1 MARTGTTIAGMVMA
15 VGSMAQL
22 QLGGIAP
29 GRTAT
34 SNVLSDAPV
43 VVLQPLD
50 APRLLAEDE
59 QREAQGIAGP
69 YRFADTYAVDIG
81 LGDGAWDLLPAGDR
95 IWRLTLECR
104 EARSMGLVFD
114 RFVIPTEARVYLVN
128 EAGEQRGGYGRP
140 SGGRTMLAVDQF
152 AGERIT
158 IEYHQ
163 PAAAEGPVDL
173 HIATV
178 YPAYRGVAGGDREF
192 GESMP
197 CNINVVCP
205 EGDEWRDHI
214 RSVARVNVGAGHC
227 SGALLNNCL
236 NDGTPYFLT
245 ANHCLVGDVS
255 SWIFTFNWDSP
266 TCDPTEDSPMT
277 MSLSGADLLITQV
290 STDFTLVR
298 LFDTPPESY
307 NVYYSGWDA
316 SGIPAQ
322 EVVSVHH
329 PAGDIKKISRS
340 FDAVEAGQQV
350 VGTELRDVWQIEY
363 WDDGIVE
370 QGSSGSPL
378 WSENKL
384 LVGQLSGGLGTC
396 DDDTAV
402 AAYGRFDLAYPL
414 MAPWLGECA
423 TSLPGIDDD
432 DVVIPIFED
441 AAVTSISNIAE
452 LLCDVDSV
460 APVITLK
467 NNGINVLESAVIQY
481 SINGG
486 TIYEQP
492 WTGELFTGQTTTVSL
507 AAIPAVPGSNSLQIT
522 VTAPNGLLDQVLEN
536 DSWNLDYTTSF
547 PAGTVNLI
555 LTLDDFGSDV
565 TWQLESSDG
574 TVLHTGGPYADG
586 NDGQVDSVAF
596 CLTNDCY
603 IFTINDFFGD
613 GICCAEGD
621 GNYVLRDTYGTIYG
635 ESDGQYGDQD
645 VSPFCL
651 EAVSIEEVEHPV
663 FRIHPNPN
671 DGGFQVTGAMG
682 GTIRNIRVLDALGR
696 TVQVIQGNGN
706 TTALVRLDLRPGA
719 YTVVIDGPQGT
730 ATERMIVAR

>member
-1 MARTGTTIAGMVMA
+1 MGRTGTTIAVMIMA
-15 VGSMAQL
+15 VSSMAQI
-22 QLGGIAP
+22 QLGGLAP
-29 GRTAT
+29 SKGPAN
-34 SNVLSDAPV
+34 SHLPEAPMFT
-43 VVLQPLD
+43 LQPLD
-50 APRLLAEDE
+50 ATALLVEDE
-59 QREAQGIAGP
+59 QRLAQGIPGP
-69 YRFADTYAVDIG
+69 YRFADTYSVDIG
-81 LGDGAWDLLPAGDR
+81 LDDGSWSTLPSGER
-95 IWRLTLECR
+95 VWRLTLECR
-104 EARSMGLVFD
+104 EARSMGFVFD

-140 SGGRTMLAVDQF
+140 SGGRTMLALDQF

-163 PAAAEGPVDL
+163 PAEAAGPVDL

-197 CNINVVCP
+197 CNINVICP
-205 EGDEWRDHI
+205 EGDDWRDHI

-245 ANHCLVGDVS
+245 ANHCLVGDVG
-255 SWIFTFNWDSP
+255 SWIFTFNWESP
-266 TCDPTEDSPMT
+266 TCDPTEDAPMT

-340 FDAVEAGQQV
+340 FDEVEADQQV
-350 VGTELRDVWQIEY
+350 VGAELRDVWKIEF

-378 WSENKL
+378 WNENKL
-384 LVGQLSGGLGTC
+384 MVGQLSGGLGTC

-423 TSLPGIDDD
+423 TSVPGIDDEE
-432 DVVIPIFED
+432 VVVPIFED
-441 AAVTSISNIAE
+441 AAVTSITNIPE

-467 NNGINVLESAVIQY
+467 NNGINVLGSAMIQY

-492 WTGELFTGQTTTVSL
+492 WVGELFTGQTTTVAL
-507 AAIPAVPGSNSLQIT
+507 APIPAVSGSNSLQIT

-536 DSWNLDYTTSF
+536 DSWSLDYTTSF
-547 PAGTVNLI
+547 PAGSVNLI

-565 TWQLESSDG
+565 TWQLGTSDG
-574 TVLHTGGPYADG
+574 TVLHTGGPYSDG
-586 NDGQVDSVAF
+586 NNGQVDSVAF

-613 GICCAEGD
+613 GICCAEGE
-621 GNYVLRDTYGTIYG
+621 GSYVLRDAYGTIYG
-635 ESDGQYGDQD
+635 ESDGQYGEQD

-651 EAVSIEEVEHPV
+651 AAVAVAEAVLAEY
-663 FRIHPNPN
+663 RIHPNPN
-671 DGGFQVTGAMG
+671 DGGFQVTGASG
-682 GTIRNIRVLDALGR
+682 GTIRSIRVLDALGR
-696 TVQVIQGNGN
+696 TVRMIPGNGLN
-706 TTALVRLDLRPGA
+706 TASVRLDVRPGA
-719 YTVVIDGPQGT
+719 YTVVVDGPRGVAAQ
-730 ATERMIVAR
+730 RMIVAR

>member
-1 MARTGTTIAGMVMA
+1 MIRTGTSITAILLAF
-15 VGSMAQL
+15 GSVAQI
-22 QLGGIAP
+22 QLGGMAP
-29 GRTAT
+29 SRGAAGAHLTA
-34 SNVLSDAPV
+34 APV
-43 VVLQPLD
+43 ITLQPLN
-50 APRLLAEDE
+50 AAALIAEDE
-59 QREAQGIAGP
+59 ERSAQGVPGP

-81 LGDGAWDLLPAGDR
+81 LEDGSWTQLPSGDQV
-95 IWRLTLECR
+95 WRLSIECR
-104 EARSMGLVFD
+104 EARSMGFVFD
-114 RFVIPTEARVYLVN
+114 RFVIPTEARIYLVN
-128 EAGEQRGGYGRP
+128 DAGEQRGGYGPP
-140 SGGRTMLAVDQF
+140 SGGRTLLAVDQL

-163 PAAAEGPVDL
+163 PVGTAGPVDL

-178 YPAYRGVAGGDREF
+178 YPAYRGMDGDEREF
-192 GESMP
+192 GDSMP
-197 CNINVVCP
+197 CNINVICP
-205 EGDEWRDHI
+205 QGDDWRDQI

-245 ANHCLVGDVS
+245 ANHCLVGDVGA
-255 SWIFTFNWDSP
+255 WIFNFNWESP
-266 TCDPTEDSPMT
+266 SCDPTEDASMA

-298 LFDTPPESY
+298 LNDVPPESY
-307 NVYYSGWDA
+307 NVFYSGWDA

-322 EVVSVHH
+322 AVVSAHH

-340 FDAVEAGQQV
+340 FDAVEAGEQI
-350 VGTELRDVWQIEY
+350 VGTELRQVWKIEY

-378 WSENKL
+378 WNENKL
-384 LVGQLSGGLGTC
+384 VVGQLSGGLGTC

-423 TSLPGIDDD
+423 TSLQGIDDD

-441 AAVTSISNIAE
+441 AAVTSISNIPE

-467 NNGINVLESAVIQY
+467 NNGINLLESAVIQY

-486 TIYEQP
+486 TTYEQL
-492 WTGELFTGQTTTVSL
+492 WTGELFTGQTTTVPL
-507 AAIPAVPGSNSLQIT
+507 APIPAVSGSNALLIT

-536 DSWNLDYTTSF
+536 DSWTLDYTTSF
-547 PAGTVNLI
+547 PAGTINLI

-574 TVLHTGGPYADG
+574 TVLHTGGPYDDG
-586 NDGQVDSVAF
+586 TDGQVDSVAF

-603 IFTINDFFGD
+603 VFTINDFFGD

-635 ESDGQYGDQD
+635 ESDGQYDDQD

-651 EAVSIEEVEHPV
+651 EAVSIKEVEHPE

-671 DGGFQVTGAMG
+671 DGGFQVTGSIG
-682 GTIRNIRVLDALGR
+682 GTIRSIRVLDALGR
-696 TVQVIQGNGN
+696 TVQVIPGNGN
-706 TTALVRLDLRPGA
+706 TTASVRLDLRPGA

-730 ATERMIVAR
+730 ATQRMIVAR